1 MEKKKVFVAK
11 ALEKGRVT
19 EDQALD
25 IFEDLILWS
34 AYAFCKAR
42 AVAYALIAYWD
53 MYLKVHY
60 PKEYQKVS
68 VDYQAL
74 L

>member
-34 AYAFCKAR
+34 AYAFCKVHV
-42 AVAYALIAYWD
+42 VAYTQIAYWD

-60 PKEYQKVS
+60 RKEYQKVS